1 MTLLTLCCYI
11 LHVSMKAL
19 GMGLG
24 LVCVALLL
32 APTASAATL
41 YLSPTKV
48 ELNRGDSTKLS
59 LRLDVDE
66 DECVNA
72 IDGVL
77 SYTENVEPIDISRG
91 TSIMSIWVEEP
102 VINRDARTITFAGGI
117 PNGYCGRIVGDP
129 RLTNNIID
137 VVFQSPGFVIGG
149 GAGTSSTMARVEVA
163 EDTQV
168 YLNDGFGTRTNVNRY
183 GADLMLAT
191 TVGNTIQN
199 PWGDVIAADE
209 QAPEAF
215 SIALERT
222 KSAFDNDWF
231 ITFNTT
237 DKQTG
242 IDHYEVMEEPLKDFW
257 SFRWGE
263 VTAPW
268 IEARSPYVLED
279 QTLNAT
285 IRVRA
290 VDKAGN
296 EYVAVLVPEEAQRT
310 MTMNALV
317 IYAAITAGIISLLL
331 IIGGVFIVRKRRKA
345 ALQFTETSDT
355 EDGDDVTEAD
365 DTTVK
370 SPT

>member
-1 MTLLTLCCYI
+1 
-11 LHVSMKAL
+11 MKAL

-24 LVCVALLL
+24 LVCVALLI

-77 SYTENVEPIDISRG
+77 SYSDNIEPIDISRG

-149 GAGTSSTMARVEVA
+149 GTGTSSTMARVEVA

-183 GADLMLAT
+183 GADLTLAT
-191 TVGNTIQN
+191 NVGSTIQN
-199 PWGDVIAADE
+199 PWGDIIAADE

-215 SIALERT
+215 SIMLERT

-242 IDHYEVMEEPLKDFW
+242 IDHYEVMEEPLADFW

-290 VDKAGN
+290 IDKAGN

-310 MTMNALV
+310 MTMNALLV
-317 IYAAITAGIISLLL
+317 YAAVTAGIISLLL
-331 IIGGVFIVRKRRKA
+331 IIGGVLIVRRRRKA
-345 ALQFTETSDT
+345 ALLSTQASDT
-355 EDGDDVTEAD
+355 DSDDDNDEEVEASTVQP
-365 DTTVK
+365 TT
-370 SPT
+370 